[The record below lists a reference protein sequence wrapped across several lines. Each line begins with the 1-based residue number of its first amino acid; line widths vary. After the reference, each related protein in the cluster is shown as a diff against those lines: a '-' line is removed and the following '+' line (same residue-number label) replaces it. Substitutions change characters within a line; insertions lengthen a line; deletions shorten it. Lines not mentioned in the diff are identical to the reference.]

1 MHVKGKLQSEG
12 SRTSLTASVDGRV
25 FKSWLVD
32 QEGTLH
38 LFTKDGCHKV
48 HRPVPKFLRG
58 GPSAASQGSALAPMT
73 GNYCQGK
80 VKE

>member
-12 SRTSLTASVDGRV
+12 SKTSLTANVNGRV

-38 LFTKDGCHKV
+38 LFTKVYWSPLQYRTLTIHLLNTRLSSRIQYMTEIYYFQHL
-48 HRPVPKFLRG
+48 HR
-58 GPSAASQGSALAPMT
+58 
-73 GNYCQGK
+73 
-80 VKE
+80 